1 MRSAPRGS
9 RCWVLRPRCFSCSYS
24 CDADCIGSGI
34 GRRCGRITSERY
46 RSRFLK
52 PHLAVGGR
60 RAVYLTPEQHACLV
74 CLLRELTPEGD
85 CTVSSI
91 VRNLVAAHLEE
102 YRYPL
107 QRWTRGR
114 C

>member
-1 MRSAPRGS
+1 MRAHYLP
-9 RCWVLRPRCFSCSYS
+9 W
-24 CDADCIGSGI
+24 
-34 GRRCGRITSERY
+34 RITPERY

-74 CLLRELTPEGD
+74 CLLRELTSEGD

>member
-1 MRSAPRGS
+1 MHESVVNWFATHAQ
-9 RCWVLRPRCFSCSYS
+9 CAAWFTVLGAAASV
-24 CDADCIGSGI
+24 
-34 GRRCGRITSERY
+34 
-46 RSRFLK
+46 L
-52 PHLAVGGR
+52 LLLGGR

>member
-1 MRSAPRGS
+1 MVRARYLP
-9 RCWVLRPRCFSCSYS
+9 W
-24 CDADCIGSGI
+24 
-34 GRRCGRITSERY
+34 RITPERY

-52 PHLAVGGR
+52 PHPSFGGR
-60 RAVYLTPEQHACLV
+60 RAVYLTPAQHERLSA
-74 CLLRELTPEGD
+74 LLRELAPAGGS
-85 CTVSSI
+85 VSSV